1 MAPHDNGVRVPA
13 QTIGE
18 LDVHLSYLQGSI
30 KEVVN
35 RLDGMAT
42 KEDIEAISHRLTE
55 FATKTELKRLSERVD
70 DISPSNVMTLARNF
84 LLTIA
89 AFAAAVGAVVAV
101 IRWVKPGA
109 L

>member
-1 MAPHDNGVRVPA
+1 MAHNENGVRVPA

-30 KEVVN
+30 KEVAS

-42 KEDIEAISHRLTE
+42 KEDIEAISHRLAE
-55 FATKTELKRLSERVD
+55 FATKAELKRLADRVD

-101 IRWVKPGA
+101 VRWIKPGA